1 MIRKLATLAVLGLA
15 LTGCGPTEPQSAGG
29 PPVTRRLTESQYRN
43 TIADVF
49 GPQIVVAGRFD
60 PLLRTDGLLTIG
72 AGRATVTP
80 VGFERYHAL
89 ARSIAG
95 QVTDATNR
103 EVLVGCGPQDVRSA
117 DDACAAE
124 FYARIGRLLFR
135 RPLTTEEVQ
144 DQVKRAHEAA
154 QVRGDFYVGLS
165 YGLQT
170 LLEAPDFLFVVER
183 ANGGQLDDFAKATR
197 LSLLLWNT
205 TPDDLLLQAAETGKL
220 KSGDG
225 LTREV
230 DRMIASPRF
239 KDGVRAFF
247 TDMLSLDDTNTLQKD
262 TTLFPAFT
270 LAAANDGREQTLR
283 TLVDLLVT
291 KNGDHR
297 DVFTSRETFVS
308 NALGLIYRVSVN
320 DPSGWSR
327 FEFPADDPRAGI
339 QSQVGFVSLHSHPG
353 KSSPTL
359 RGKAI
364 RELLLCQ
371 RVPDPPG
378 DVNFDQFNDPA
389 SPLRTARERLAAH
402 AVDPACA
409 GCHKLTD
416 PIGLA
421 LENFDGLGQVRD
433 TENGAPIDLSGDLDG
448 VKYANGNELAKALH
462 DNPAVTSC
470 VVNRA
475 YTYAAA
481 RPTVAEEKPFVA
493 YLEKAFAQSGYKFPS
508 LIRRIALSD
517 AFYAVSGQGT
527 GAIPGPAARAG
538 NTEEKS

>member
-1 MIRKLATLAVLGLA
+1 MIRKLASLALLSLTLA
-15 LTGCGPTEPQSAGG
+15 GCGPTEPQTTGG
-29 PPVTRRLTESQYRN
+29 PAVTRRLTESQYRSV
-43 TIADVF
+43 IADVF

-72 AGRATVTP
+72 AGSATV
-80 VGFERYHAL
+80 GAAAFERFHAL
-89 ARSIAG
+89 ARSIAA
-95 QVTDATNR
+95 QVTDTTNR
-103 EVLVGCGPQDVRSA
+103 DVLVGCGPQDLRTA
-117 DDACAAE
+117 DDSCATE
-124 FYARIGRLLFR
+124 FYSRIGRLLFR
-135 RPLTTEEVQ
+135 RPLTTDEVR
-144 DQVKRAHEAA
+144 DQVKLAREATA
-154 QVRGDFYVGLS
+154 VRGDFYTGLA

-183 ANGGQLDDFAKATR
+183 ANGKQLDDYAKATR

-205 TPDDLLLQAAETGKL
+205 SPDDVLLQAAEGGKL
-220 KSGDG
+220 KTEDG
-225 LTREV
+225 LKQEV

-247 TDMLSLDDTNTLQKD
+247 TDMLSLDDTTNLQKD

-270 LAAANDGREQTLR
+270 LTAANDGKEQTLR

-291 KNGDHR
+291 RNVDYR
-297 DVFTSRETFVS
+297 DIFTTRETHIS
-308 NALGLIYRVSVN
+308 NALGLIYRVGVN

-327 FEFPADDPRAGI
+327 FDFPSDDPRAGI
-339 QSQVGFVSLHSHPG
+339 QSQVGFVALHSHPG

-378 DVNFDQFNDPA
+378 NVNFDKFNDPD

-402 AVDPACA
+402 ANDPACA

-421 LENFDGLGQVRD
+421 LENFDGLGQIRD
-433 TENGAPIDLSGDLDG
+433 NENGAALDLSGDLDG
-448 VKYANGNELAKALH
+448 VKYANGAELAKALH
-462 DNPAVTSC
+462 DNPAAASC

-475 YTYAAA
+475 FTYAAG
-481 RPTVAEEKPFVA
+481 RQTVSDEKAFVV
-493 YLEKAFAQSGYKFPS
+493 YLEKTFADSGYKFPS

-517 AFYAVSGQGT
+517 AFYAVSGQGA
-527 GAIPGPAARAG
+527 GQSPAAAKAG
-538 NTEEKS
+538 TTEDKS